1 MSNYT
6 KSTNFASKD
15 ALTSGNPLKIVK
27 GTEID
32 TEFNNIATAIA
43 TKSDSGGITAVASG
57 GTGATTAA
65 GARANLLPT
74 FASNIGKV
82 LAVNSSATDVEF
94 VAAGGTGTATS
105 VAGTG
110 TVNGISL
117 SGTVTTSGSITL
129 GGTLNVSSP
138 TGVLPVANGGT
149 GSASGVAASIVIAG
163 TFSSGTYAL
172 NSSSL
177 LRLGA
182 SSPSAN
188 WRLYSVPVNQGTGH
202 PSIVSDRLNY
212 ADSSSLF
219 CNDTTS
225 GSTSRN
231 LIVFGL
237 NNTGYAAIATNGT
250 TITYGTSSDYRLKT
264 NVTPLADSTNKVKA
278 LKPCS
283 YNWVNAPEIHSQGF
297 LAHELAVV
305 VPQAVVG
312 EKDAVNADGSIKSQQ
327 VDLSYVIPL
336 LTAAL
341 QEAIARIEA
350 LEVRITALESQ

>member
-6 KSTNFASKD
+6 KTVNFAAKD
-15 ALTSGNPLKIVK
+15 ALTTGDANKVVK

-32 TEFNNIATAIA
+32 TEFNNIATAVA
-43 TKSDSGGITAVASG
+43 TKFDSTSTVPAS
-57 GTGATTAA
+57 A
-65 GARANLLPT
+65 
-74 FASNIGKV
+74 
-82 LAVNSSATDVEF
+82 
-94 VAAGGTGTATS
+94 VAAGTFGTGT
-105 VAGTG
+105 
-110 TVNGISL
+110 
-117 SGTVTTSGSITL
+117 
-129 GGTLNVSSP
+129 
-138 TGVLPVANGGT
+138 
-149 GSASGVAASIVIAG
+149 
-163 TFSSGTYAL
+163 FAL

-202 PSIVSDRLNY
+202 PAIVADRLNY

-225 GSTSRN
+225 GSGSRN

-237 NNTGYAAIATNGT
+237 NNTGYATISTNGT
-250 TITYGTSSDYRLKT
+250 TVAYNVGSDYRLKT
-264 NVTPLADSTNKVKA
+264 NVMPLTNSTAKVKA

-283 YNWVNAPEIHSQGF
+283 YNWIKAPEIHGQGF
-297 LAHELAVV
+297 LAHELAEV
-305 VPQAVVG
+305 VPQAVTG
-312 EKDAVNADGSIKSQQ
+312 EKDAVNGDGSIKSQQ
-327 VDLSYVIPL
+327 VDLTYVIPL

-350 LEVRITALESQ
+350 LEAA

>member
-6 KSTNFASKD
+6 KTVNFAAKD
-15 ALTSGNPLKIVK
+15 ALTTGDANKVVK

-32 TEFNNIATAIA
+32 TEFNNIATAVA
-43 TKSDSGGITAVASG
+43 TKYDSSTQVSLT
-57 GTGATTAA
+57 TG
-65 GARANLLPT
+65 
-74 FASNIGKV
+74 V
-82 LAVNSSATDVEF
+82 
-94 VAAGGTGTATS
+94 
-105 VAGTG
+105 
-110 TVNGISL
+110 
-117 SGTVTTSGSITL
+117 SGT
-129 GGTLNVSSP
+129 
-138 TGVLPVANGGT
+138 LPVANGGT
-149 GSASGVAASIVIAG
+149 GSASGVAASIVLAG
-163 TFSSGTYAL
+163 TFSSGTYVL

-237 NNTGYAAIATNGT
+237 NNTGYATISTNGT

-264 NVTPLADSTNKVKA
+264 NVTPLANSTNKVKA

-283 YNWVNAPEIHSQGF
+283 YNWINAPEIYSQGF

-312 EKDAVNADGSIKSQQ
+312 EKDAVNSDGSIKSQQ

-336 LTAAL
+336 LTSAL

-350 LEVRITALESQ
+350 LEAKVG

>member
-6 KSTNFASKD
+6 KTVNFAAKD
-15 ALTSGNPLKIVK
+15 ALTTGDANKVVK

-32 TEFNNIATAIA
+32 TEFNNIATAVA
-43 TKSDSGGITAVASG
+43 TKYDSSTQV
-57 GTGATTAA
+57 
-65 GARANLLPT
+65 
-74 FASNIGKV
+74 
-82 LAVNSSATDVEF
+82 
-94 VAAGGTGTATS
+94 
-105 VAGTG
+105 
-110 TVNGISL
+110 SL
-117 SGTVTTSGSITL
+117 T
-129 GGTLNVSSP
+129 
-138 TGVLPVANGGT
+138 TGVSGILPVANGGT
-149 GSASGVAASIVIAG
+149 NSASGVAASIVLAG
-163 TFSSGTYAL
+163 TFSTGTYAL

-188 WRLYSVPVNQGTGH
+188 WRLYANGVNQGTGH
-202 PSIVSDRLNY
+202 PAIVADRENY

-225 GSTSRN
+225 GSASRN

-237 NNTGYAAIATNGT
+237 NNTGYASISTNGT
-250 TITYGTSSDYRLKT
+250 TVTYGTSSDYRLKT
-264 NVTPLADSTNKVKA
+264 NVMPLTDSTAKVKA

-283 YNWVNAPEIHSQGF
+283 YNWVKAPEISSQGF
-297 LAHELAVV
+297 LAHELAAV

-312 EKDAVNADGSIKSQQ
+312 EKDAVNGDGSIKSQQ

-341 QEAIARIEA
+341 QEAFARIEA
-350 LEVRITALESQ
+350 LEAA

>member
-15 ALTSGNPLKIVK
+15 ALTSGNALKIVK

-43 TKSDSGGITAVASG
+43 TKADSVGTTSVANG

-94 VAAGGTGTATS
+94 VAAGGTGTVTS
-105 VAGTG
+105 VSGSGGSTG
-110 TVNGISL
+110 LTLTGGAI
-117 SGTVTTSGSITL
+117 TTSGTLTL
-129 GGTLNVSSP
+129 GGTLA
-138 TGVLPVANGGT
+138 VANGGT
-149 GSASGVAASIVIAG
+149 GSGSGVAASIVLAG
-163 TFSSGTYAL
+163 TFSTGTYAFD
-172 NSSSL
+172 SSSL

-188 WRLYSVPVNQGTGH
+188 WRLYATSLSTGTGH
-202 PSIVSDRLNY
+202 PAIVGDRLNY
-212 ADSSSLF
+212 TDSSCLL

-225 GSTSRN
+225 GSGTRT
-231 LIVFGL
+231 LIAFAL
-237 NNTGYAAIATNGT
+237 NNTAYATIATNGT
-250 TITYGTSSDYRLKT
+250 TITYGTGSDYRLKT
-264 NVTPLADSTNKVKA
+264 NVTPLTNSTTKVKA

-297 LAHELAVV
+297 LAHELAEV
-305 VPQAVVG
+305 VPQAVTG
-312 EKDAVNADGSIKSQQ
+312 EKDAVNGDGSIKSQQ

-336 LTAAL
+336 LTSAL
-341 QEAIARIEA
+341 QEAIAKIEA

>member
-15 ALTSGNPLKIVK
+15 ALTSGNALKIVK

-43 TKSDSGGITAVASG
+43 TKADSVGTTSVANG

-65 GARANLLPT
+65 GARANLLPA

-94 VAAGGTGTATS
+94 VAAGGTGTVTS

-110 TVNGISL
+110 TVNGLSL

-129 GGTLNVSSP
+129 GGTLSVSSP

-149 GSASGVAASIVIAG
+149 GSASGVAASIVLAG
-163 TFSSGTYAL
+163 TFSTGTYAFD
-172 NSSSL
+172 SSSL

-188 WRLYSVPVNQGTGH
+188 WRLYATSISTGTGH
-202 PSIVSDRLNY
+202 PAIVGDRLNY
-212 ADSSSLF
+212 TDSSCLL

-225 GSTSRN
+225 GSGARN
-231 LIVFGL
+231 LIAFAL
-237 NNTGYAAIATNGT
+237 NNTGYASISTNGT
-250 TITYGTSSDYRLKT
+250 TITYGTGSDYRLKT
-264 NVTPLADSTNKVKA
+264 NVTPLTNSTTKVKA

-283 YNWVNAPEIHSQGF
+283 YNWVNAPEIYSQGF
-297 LAHELAVV
+297 LAHELAEV
-305 VPQAVVG
+305 VPQAVTG
-312 EKDAVNADGSIKSQQ
+312 EKDAVNGDGSIKSQQ

-336 LTAAL
+336 LTSAL
-341 QEAIARIEA
+341 QEAIAKIEA
-350 LEVRITALESQ
+350 LEVRITALESK

>member
-6 KSTNFASKD
+6 KTVNFAAKD
-15 ALTSGNPLKIVK
+15 ALTTGDANKVVK

-32 TEFNNIATAIA
+32 TEFNNIATAVA
-43 TKSDSGGITAVASG
+43 TKFDSTSTVPAS
-57 GTGATTAA
+57 A
-65 GARANLLPT
+65 
-74 FASNIGKV
+74 
-82 LAVNSSATDVEF
+82 
-94 VAAGGTGTATS
+94 VAAGTFGTGT
-105 VAGTG
+105 
-110 TVNGISL
+110 
-117 SGTVTTSGSITL
+117 
-129 GGTLNVSSP
+129 
-138 TGVLPVANGGT
+138 
-149 GSASGVAASIVIAG
+149 
-163 TFSSGTYAL
+163 FAL

-202 PSIVSDRLNY
+202 PAIVADRLNY

-225 GSTSRN
+225 GSGSRN

-237 NNTGYAAIATNGT
+237 NNTGYASIATNGT

-264 NVTPLADSTNKVKA
+264 NVMPLTDSTAKVKA

-283 YNWVNAPEIHSQGF
+283 YNWVKAPEIHSQGF

-312 EKDAVNADGSIKSQQ
+312 EKDAVNGDGSIKSQQ

-350 LEVRITALESQ
+350 LEAA

>member
-94 VAAGGTGTATS
+94 VAAGGTGTVTS

-264 NVTPLADSTNKVKA
+264 NVTPLADSTNTVKA